1 MHNVFYQTPT
11 PKHSKVQRGEGPG
24 DSSWVF
30 WWFHPLFCGD
40 FGHKISKI
48 CSSFGSADVPQRFIS
63 SHPGPSNVCLLQFG
77 TFKQPNHEVGSVHV
91 HHVVLRVR
99 VLSTSLSFD
108 TTLKLPCNLASLLGC
123 NPTSV
128 LMEVWQGQL
137 NVFSGPGRF
146 ISEVPGHFTEKNLP
160 GDVTRRLHLLLCSVS
175 MF

>member
-1 MHNVFYQTPT
+1 MFYQTPT

-24 DSSWVF
+24 GSSWVF
-30 WWFHPLFCGD
+30 WWFHRLFCGD

-48 CSSFGSADVPQRFIS
+48 CSSFGSADVPQLFIS

-77 TFKQPNHEVGSVHV
+77 TFKE
-91 HHVVLRVR
+91 R

-108 TTLKLPCNLASLLGC
+108 TALKLPCNLASLLGC
-123 NPTSV
+123 NLTSV

-160 GDVTRRLHLLLCSVS
+160 GDVTRRLHHLLCSVS
-175 MF
+175 YVLKVRSS